1 MSIIDANLEFTSVR
15 DEQSRY
21 KKEKPFIDNQGFQ
34 RRRWRGEVINNP
46 DNTLYVTV
54 IKQKRVVP
62 KEYESIV
69 IGSGF
74 GGTISALTLAKKY
87 KNTDKKVCIL
97 ERGQWWVSHEMPTRA
112 GDTIDKKPTIREN
125 LQKSD
130 MPYNTWPYPD
140 DVKGSLQVLGNSRT
154 LNKIKGL
161 FDYRPMRNVHVIA
174 ASGVGGG
181 SLVYANVTE
190 EPVFQVYQNWP
201 TQLDGE

>member
-174 ASGVGGG
+174 ASGVRGG

>member
-125 LQKSD
+125 LQK
-130 MPYNTWPYPD
+130 
-140 DVKGSLQVLGNSRT
+140 KR
-154 LNKIKGL
+154 
-161 FDYRPMRNVHVIA
+161 
-174 ASGVGGG
+174 
-181 SLVYANVTE
+181 YAI
-190 EPVFQVYQNWP
+190 
-201 TQLDGE
+201 